1 VHRQDFLQLENET
14 VFNEAVIEER
24 EQGIREIHQQIGE
37 VNEIFKD
44 LAVLV
49 HEQGYMIGLCASFCH
64 PYCIPVDE
72 RKLGYVG
79 NIAKIVFSFSG
90 YSLFWLAIFSKRL
103 KGSCSFYSVM
113 LATVSLSSSQSG
125 VFENLNKLFLLVQ
138 MK

>member
-1 VHRQDFLQLENET
+1 

-64 PYCIPVDE
+64 PYSIPVDE
-72 RKLGYVG
+72 RKLDML
-79 NIAKIVFSFSG
+79 AMLPKWFSVFQDILFSG
-90 YSLFWLAIFSKRL
+90 WQYFLKRL

>member
-1 VHRQDFLQLENET
+1 MHRQDFLQLENET

-72 RKLGYVG
+72 RKLGYAG
-79 NIAKIVFSFSG
+79 NVAKMVFSFSG
-90 YSLFWLAIFSKRL
+90 CSLFWLAIFSKRL
-103 KGSCSFYSVM
+103 KCSCSFYSVM

>member
-1 VHRQDFLQLENET
+1 

-64 PYCIPVDE
+64 PYSIPVDE
-72 RKLGYVG
+72 RKLDML
-79 NIAKIVFSFSG
+79 ATLPKWFSVFQDILFSG
-90 YSLFWLAIFSKRL
+90 CFSKRL
-103 KGSCSFYSVM
+103 KGSCGFYSVM